1 MGEYQT
7 QTLDRVFGAIA
18 DPTRRE
24 ILTRLSASD
33 ERVTDVARHF
43 SISLNSVSKH
53 VRVLEQAGLVRRSVQ
68 GRNHVL
74 SLNAAPMAEAAD
86 WIEYYRVFW
95 TDRLAS
101 LDRFVTGR
109 LAATADPATAD
120 PAPSTDPATTDKGA
134 SA

>member
-7 QTLDRVFGAIA
+7 QTLDRVFGAIS

-68 GRNHVL
+68 GRTHML
-74 SLNAAPMAEAAD
+74 SLNASPMAEAAD
-86 WIEYYRVFW
+86 WIEYYRTFW

-101 LDRFVTGR
+101 LDRFVTGTLAEADR
-109 LAATADPATAD
+109 TGATAATPTRNPDRPNPD
-120 PAPSTDPATTDKGA
+120 
-134 SA
+134 

>member
-1 MGEYQT
+1 MGEHDAV
-7 QTLDRVFGAIA
+7 TLDRVFGAIS
-18 DPTRRE
+18 DPTRRA
-24 ILTRLSASD
+24 ILTRLARSD
-33 ERVTDVARHF
+33 ERVTDVARNF

-53 VRVLEQAGLVRRSVQ
+53 VRVLENAGLVTRSVQ

-101 LDRFVTGR
+101 LDRFVTGNG
-109 LAATADPATAD
+109 PIEQ
-120 PAPSTDPATTDKGA
+120 APTRATTDSEA
-134 SA
+134 SE